1 MDKLKSNSYRYRSF
15 SNQGIATIQN
25 TQNKHHN
32 LNQNF
37 EEFQNQQQQQLNSIL
52 QQQQSLQNQYP
63 SYDSVKYSK
72 QQECNRRTSLSQLKA
87 SLGLT
92 NNNMQE
98 INKSIS
104 VVQNYRPEFNS
115 QKGNSPKNN
124 NQNDSFQSSLAL
136 SNQISYWQLNQS
148 QNMQFCKNFIEFLN
162 TGDSHKWI
170 QITKYFDELQD
181 MVIMK
186 LQHSQIYDR
195 SQKILQFITLNAEFI
210 PKKFDI
216 LMSCVIQE
224 FQNLREFYTEIQEL
238 IVDSRNIQ
246 NADESDKIYE
256 KWQKQILSISDQYYK
271 ILTRHIQQFS
281 TKNQLILKKCYIDK
295 EKKNQNKFNQSQ
307 NIFDQHNQSN
317 QSYINQTFNVNN
329 NKENIPRGITLEDYQ
344 KMQRERILDK
354 YSNENTLNLKIQQLE
369 KQVRQYQSML
379 QARSKE
385 FDICKQ
391 EKSKALVKIEELENK
406 LHDLEKSI
414 QFTDPS
420 RFSSLRTGESEYLI
434 KRHEIEKNELRR
446 IIEQKNQE
454 IKSYRIELEGI
465 LGEIEITSRRN
476 ANQNPNN

>member
-25 TQNKHHN
+25 RQNSIQN
-32 LNQNF
+32 LNQNI
-37 EEFQNQQQQQLNSIL
+37 EDLQNQQQQPLNSIF
-52 QQQQSLQNQYP
+52 QQQQSLQNKYP
-63 SYDSVKYSK
+63 SYDSVKQS
-72 QQECNRRTSLSQLKA
+72 QQQDCNRRTSLSQLKA
-87 SLGLT
+87 SHGLI
-92 NNNMQE
+92 NNNLQE

-104 VVQNYRPEFNS
+104 IVQNYRPEFNS
-115 QKGNSPKNN
+115 QKANSPNAI
-124 NQNDSFQSSLAL
+124 NQNDSFQSSLAYF
-136 SNQISYWQLNQS
+136 NQISFQQLNQS

-162 TGDSHKWI
+162 TDDSHKWI

-224 FQNLREFYTEIQEL
+224 FQNLREFYSEIQEL
-238 IVDSRNIQ
+238 HGDQRNIQ
-246 NADESDKIYE
+246 NVDQNDQIYE
-256 KWQKQILSISDQYYK
+256 KWQKQILSISDQYFK

-281 TKNQLILKKCYIDK
+281 TKNQLLSKKSYFDK
-295 EKKNQNKFNQSQ
+295 EKSIQSKFNQAQ
-307 NIFDQHNQSN
+307 NVLGQHNQSN
-317 QSYINQTFNVNN
+317 QSYINQTFNINT
-329 NKENIPRGITLEDYQ
+329 NKENIPKGITLEDYQ
-344 KMQRERILDK
+344 KMQKERILDK

-391 EKSKALVKIEELENK
+391 EKSKAIVKIEELENK
-406 LHDLEKSI
+406 LHDLEKNI

-476 ANQNPNN
+476 ANLNQHN